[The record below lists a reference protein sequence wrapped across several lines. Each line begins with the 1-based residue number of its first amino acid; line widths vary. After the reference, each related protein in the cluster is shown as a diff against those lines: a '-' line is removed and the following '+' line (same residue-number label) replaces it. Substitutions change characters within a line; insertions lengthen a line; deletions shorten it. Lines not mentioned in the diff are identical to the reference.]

1 MRGID
6 TNVVLRLL
14 LRDDP
19 KQVAIVDA
27 LVAQGNL
34 FVSLTVLAET
44 EWVLRAAYQFD
55 RATIAGFLGSLILI
69 EGIIVADRAGLH
81 WACERYLAGAD
92 FTDMIHL
99 VASEGRPFLTFDR
112 KLVKLAGDNAPSL
125 AQLAR

>member
-19 KQVAIVDA
+19 KQVASVDA
-27 LVAQGNL
+27 LVASGNL

-44 EWVLRAAYQFD
+44 EWVLRAAYQLD
-55 RATIAGFLGSLILI
+55 RTTIGHLLGSLELI
-69 EGIIVADRAGLH
+69 EGIVVADRAGLR
-81 WACERYLAGAD
+81 WACERYMAGAD

-112 KLVKLAGDNAPSL
+112 QLVKRAGDKAPSPS
-125 AQLAR
+125 QLVR